1 MMKQAVIL
9 AAGAGTRI
17 RAVANGTPKC
27 LLPVGGVPLI
37 EHQLRVLRQVGID
50 RVCVLVGYAADRV
63 EALVGGAC
71 ECIRNERFA
80 NTNSLYSLL
89 LARRWVSGP
98 FVLLNSDVFA
108 HPDIYHRVLAV
119 GGSALAYDSST
130 GGDAEYMK
138 VCVQN
143 GGARALAKDLPASE
157 TSGENVGILQ
167 FDAEVVPAL
176 FDAAASIISAQ
187 GERSWA
193 PAAVDCLAK
202 SHCIRAVD
210 TAGLPWTEIDFPE
223 DLLVAQQFVWPAIA
237 SGRWVASMNG
247 PATEL
252 KQAS

>member
-80 NTNSLYSLL
+80 DTNSLYSLL

-130 GGDAEYMK
+130 GVGDAPGEPQWLDDPRFKDDDDRGRHGPIISERM
-138 VCVQN
+138 
-143 GGARALAKDLPASE
+143 ARWCAERGTDEIIA
-157 TSGENVGILQ
+157 ILG
-167 FDAEVVPAL
+167 DAMIPCAPVLSPQQSTKSSIRSAPSTTPRPPST
-176 FDAAASIISAQ
+176 AQITTRPSAASTCPWWSRWKPTASAACSSA
-187 GERSWA
+187 RRT
-193 PAAVDCLAK
+193 AAL
-202 SHCIRAVD
+202 R
-210 TAGLPWTEIDFPE
+210 
-223 DLLVAQQFVWPAIA
+223 
-237 SGRWVASMNG
+237 
-247 PATEL
+247 
-252 KQAS
+252 